1 MFSRGE
7 LVFIGVMAAVT
18 FGVGFALGAGLNIA
32 TGTPMVGGLLNA
44 VVTAALIA
52 ITVKAVRKGGT
63 GIILWLVISALAIPT
78 VTMGPPGA
86 HKLLAGLFGGVVL
99 DLTLAATKRRQWGYV
114 LAGGLMSLAVMLAVF
129 AIALYF
135 GFPAADQLKKYIAYI
150 IPINLGLGVLGT
162 WIGVRMYDKR
172 LYRVPF
178 IQNIQA
184 D

>member
-1 MFSRGE
+1 MFSKGE

-18 FGVGFALGAGLNIA
+18 FGVGFALGAGLNIF

-63 GIILWLVISALAIPT
+63 GVILWLVISALAIPT
-78 VTMGPPGA
+78 ATMGPPGA
-86 HKLLAGLFGGVVL
+86 HKLLAGLFGGIVL
-99 DLTLAATKRRQWGYV
+99 DATLAATKRRQWGYI

-172 LYRVPF
+172 LCHVPF

-184 D
+184 G

>member
-1 MFSRGE
+1 MFRRGE

-18 FGVGFALGAGLNIA
+18 FGVGFALGVALNIA

-52 ITVKAVRKGGT
+52 ITVKAVRKPGT

-78 VTMGPPGA
+78 ATMGPPGA
-86 HKLLAGLFGGVVL
+86 HKLLAGLCGGVVL
-99 DLTLAATKRRQWGYV
+99 DVTLAATKRRRWGYIV
-114 LAGGLMSLAVMLAVF
+114 AGGLMSLAVMLGVF
-129 AIALYF
+129 AITLYF
-135 GFPAADQLKKYIAYI
+135 GLPAADQLKKYIVYI

-162 WIGVRMYDKR
+162 WIGVRSYDNR